1 MCWTRFLKTI
11 LDQDSGTNFL
21 NTFLGHVFWTAET
34 ERSQNLKIEPQS
46 RHTKP
51 CRKHNRP
58 SITTKK
64 TRQTHSLS
72 LTPEDPVSHPLV
84 STHHLLLFVFCF
96 CLPLRGLQMPKNL
109 SPHLLLFE
117 TTAVP
122 GVCVAHHNN
131 CLLKRA
137 TSIACPASPT
147 LLKIGVES
155 KARKPIAGL
164 INLQCPLHFERVW
177 KGYIAYREQWRDLV
191 KQQVSFQLAVA
202 QVDEQRQ
209 SDQLQ
214 DQSVPEESLVQNF
227 SEPNRRPVSHPL
239 VSTHLFSYLYSVFA
253 CPFVGCKCPKIYLPT
268 CCYLEQQPCLVFTLH
283 ITIIV
288 C

>member
-131 CLLKRA
+131 CLLKH
-137 TSIACPASPT
+137 SVWCHCWCHPGLVVPSVSCLPLSPVFLNMVFCWGPEWQPT
-147 LLKIGVES
+147 TCVNFGLSWCNFDSLPSFTYPFEDWCRVQS
-155 KARKPIAGL
+155 AKADRWI
-164 INLQCPLHFERVW
+164 
-177 KGYIAYREQWRDLV
+177 
-191 KQQVSFQLAVA
+191 
-202 QVDEQRQ
+202 
-209 SDQLQ
+209 
-214 DQSVPEESLVQNF
+214 DQSAMS
-227 SEPNRRPVSHPL
+227 
-239 VSTHLFSYLYSVFA
+239 FA
-253 CPFVGCKCPKIYLPT
+253 F
-268 CCYLEQQPCLVFTLH
+268 
-283 ITIIV
+283 
-288 C
+288 